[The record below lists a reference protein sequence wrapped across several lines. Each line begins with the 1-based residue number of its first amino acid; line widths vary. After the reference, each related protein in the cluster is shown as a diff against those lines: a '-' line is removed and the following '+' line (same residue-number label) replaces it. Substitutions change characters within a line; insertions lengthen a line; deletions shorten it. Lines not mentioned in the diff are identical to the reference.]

1 MSDSA
6 PPSMYIESLRVRL
19 AGAFPAMMRAAIAP
33 FDDESIWWQ
42 PAPSVNPVAVL
53 ALHCAGNLRHYI
65 GHFVGGSGYVRNRPL
80 EFDAT
85 RRLTKQ
91 EVLDE
96 FDRAIADV
104 RAAMDSLAPE
114 DYAGPSR
121 NLEAANASLYEDFM
135 VAVTHLAL
143 HTGQAVQLA
152 KLHGYNP
159 GEKVWGD
166 AHRAARADRV

>member
-1 MSDSA
+1 MSNPEQD
-6 PPSMYIESLRVRL
+6 PVHIKSLRVRL
-19 AGAFPAMMRAAIAP
+19 TGAFPLMMRAAIAP

-42 PAPSVNPVAVL
+42 PSPGINPVAVL

-65 GHFVGGSGYVRNRPL
+65 GHFVGGTDYVRNRPQ

-91 EVLDE
+91 DVLDE
-96 FDRAIADV
+96 LDRAIEDV
-104 RAAMDSLAPE
+104 GHAMDGLTPE

-121 NLEAANASLYEDFM
+121 NRENPQPSLYDDFM

-152 KLHGYNP
+152 KLHGYSV

-166 AHRAARADRV
+166 AHRAASAKNA

>member
-1 MSDSA
+1 MSKSE
-6 PPSMYIESLRVRL
+6 PVPTHIKSLRIRL
-19 AGAFPAMMRAAIAP
+19 IGAFPLMMRAAIEP
-33 FDDESIWWQ
+33 FDDTSLWWQ
-42 PAPSVNPVAVL
+42 PLPGINPVGVL

-65 GHFVGGSGYVRNRPL
+65 GHFVGGTDYVRNRPQ

-85 RRLTKQ
+85 RRLSRQ
-91 EVLDE
+91 AVLDE
-96 FDRAIADV
+96 FDRAIEDV
-104 RAAMDSLAPE
+104 RQTMDNLDPV

-121 NLEAANASLYEDFM
+121 NRENPQSSLYEDFM

-152 KLHGYNP
+152 KLHGYTV

-166 AHRAARADRV
+166 AHRAAAAANG